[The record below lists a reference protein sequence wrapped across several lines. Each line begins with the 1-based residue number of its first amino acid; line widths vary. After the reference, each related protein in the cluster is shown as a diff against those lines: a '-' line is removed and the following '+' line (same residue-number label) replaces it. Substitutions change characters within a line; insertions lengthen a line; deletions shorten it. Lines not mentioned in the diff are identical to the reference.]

1 MDYLRDLAS
10 DMGIALLFGLVGIVL
25 LVVGYKVIDL
35 LTPGD
40 LGRQLCEDRNRNAG
54 VIVGSGVLSIGIIV
68 TSAIVAADGD
78 LGKGLGQSA
87 GFGLVGILLLA
98 VAFTVID
105 LITPGKLGDIVM
117 GEEGDEPMVL
127 VTGAALVSVGAIVA
141 AAIS

>member
-1 MDYLRDLAS
+1 MDYLEDLVT
-10 DMGIALLFGLVGIVL
+10 DMGIALLFGLVGVVL
-25 LVVGYKVIDL
+25 LAIGYRVIDL
-35 LTPGD
+35 LTPGN

-54 VIVGSGVLSIGIIV
+54 VIVASGVLSIGIIV

-98 VAFTVID
+98 VAFAVID
-105 LITPGKLGDIVM
+105 LITPGRLGDVVM
-117 GEEGDEPMVL
+117 GDDGHEPMAL

>member
-1 MDYLRDLAS
+1 MDYLTDLVS

-54 VIVGSGVLSIGIIV
+54 VIVASGVLSIGIIV

-78 LGKGLGQSA
+78 LGNGLGQSA
-87 GFGLVGILLLA
+87 GFGFVGILLLA
-98 VAFTVID
+98 VAFMVID

-117 GEEGDEPMVL
+117 GVEGHEPMVF